1 MRHDLNIRLLL
12 MYHQFWFIF
21 AESNFARSGPG
32 LKYLKCLVKSSTTQ
46 LLNHLTTQLLS
57 SFVMAERSCVFVVF
71 VFVSSWQLFVGY
83 RLQIM
88 GHEKIKM
95 SFVSN
100 SLLFTQTTNNGKQAN
115 TSHYIF
121 LGVCAFDMLLVSF
134 FSLFIFL
141 LNI

>member
-1 MRHDLNIRLLL
+1 
-12 MYHQFWFIF
+12 
-21 AESNFARSGPG
+21 
-32 LKYLKCLVKSSTTQ
+32 
-46 LLNHLTTQLLS
+46 
-57 SFVMAERSCVFVVF
+57 VFVVF

-121 LGVCAFDMLLVSF
+121 LGVCAFDIFLVSF
-134 FSLFIFL
+134 FSLLIFL

>member
-1 MRHDLNIRLLL
+1 
-12 MYHQFWFIF
+12 
-21 AESNFARSGPG
+21 
-32 LKYLKCLVKSSTTQ
+32 
-46 LLNHLTTQLLS
+46 
-57 SFVMAERSCVFVVF
+57 MAERSCVFVVF

-115 TSHYIF
+115 RQTQAIIF
-121 LGVCAFDMLLVSF
+121 F
-134 FSLFIFL
+134 
-141 LNI
+141 